1 MDVSDIMTNRTQI
14 DWIDL
19 EDTEETIVKEMLTF
33 NHLLIPVCRCSLD
46 DLLGLASVTD
56 IFGKYY
62 DAVSNGHSTSL
73 TSIVE
78 KA

>member
-56 IFGKYY
+56 IFGNITMPYRTVI
-62 DAVSNGHSTSL
+62 ARLLLLS
-73 TSIVE
+73 
-78 KA
+78 